1 MEKIIPNNI
10 EFINGNI
17 LDSEDDMICH
27 QVNCKAVMGAGLA
40 KQIANKFKNVFNEYK
55 AKCAMYSFN
64 SNNLLGSCDFVECKS
79 NNGNKLII
87 TNLYGQNDIGI
98 KVRQTNYEFL
108 YQSLE
113 KMFNYLNEQSILYNR
128 PYNVGIPYKLGCGL
142 AGGNWH
148 IVYAMIESFAISYPN
163 ISIKI
168 YKYED
173 SNIY

>member
-10 EFINGNI
+10 KFINGNI

-27 QVNCKAVMGAGLA
+27 QVNCNGVMGAGLA
-40 KQIANKFKNVFNEYK
+40 KQIANKFKKVFYDYQS
-55 AKCAMYSFN
+55 KCSKFAFN
-64 SNNLLGSCDFVECKS
+64 KNALLGTCDFIECKS

-87 TNLYGQNDIGI
+87 TNLYGQKDANV

-108 YQSLE
+108 YRSLE
-113 KMFNYLNEQSILYNR
+113 KMLNYLNEQSILYNR

-148 IVYAMIESFAISYPN
+148 IVYAMIESFAINYPN